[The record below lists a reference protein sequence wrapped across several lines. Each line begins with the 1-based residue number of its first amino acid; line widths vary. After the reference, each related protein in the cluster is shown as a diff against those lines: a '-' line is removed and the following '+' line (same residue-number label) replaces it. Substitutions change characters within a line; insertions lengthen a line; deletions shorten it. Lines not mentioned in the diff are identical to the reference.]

1 MYKLKF
7 IIPICLLFIQA
18 KANAQ
23 NSVQTP
29 LVLSEL
35 KTTSIVFPYA
45 IKAVDRGSR
54 DILAEKVR
62 EAENVLKV
70 KASGPGF
77 QGTNLTVITS
87 DGKLYGFEVS
97 YSANP
102 VSTYLDMAGQGLAQ
116 VALEDKKAEN
126 ELEEAAEMILKGSSS
141 RLESD
146 KADEVKANIDGIFVK
161 RNQLYFRLTISNRAA
176 LSYIPESVSFTVED
190 TRQSK
195 RTAAQAIELYPDY
208 IYDPVHAV
216 EGNSRKSMIYVLD
229 QFTLADHKQL
239 HIGIYE
245 QNGGRT
251 LNLRIGNKIL
261 LRAKTIN

>member
-18 KANAQ
+18 KSNAQ

-116 VALEDKKAEN
+116 VALEDKQAEN
-126 ELEEAAEMILKGSSS
+126 DLKEASEMILKGTSS

-146 KADEVKANIDGIFVK
+146 RADEVKASIDGIFVK
-161 RNQLYFRLTISNRAA
+161 RNQL
-176 LSYIPESVSFTVED
+176 
-190 TRQSK
+190 
-195 RTAAQAIELYPDY
+195 
-208 IYDPVHAV
+208 
-216 EGNSRKSMIYVLD
+216 
-229 QFTLADHKQL
+229 
-239 HIGIYE
+239 
-245 QNGGRT
+245 
-251 LNLRIGNKIL
+251 
-261 LRAKTIN
+261 